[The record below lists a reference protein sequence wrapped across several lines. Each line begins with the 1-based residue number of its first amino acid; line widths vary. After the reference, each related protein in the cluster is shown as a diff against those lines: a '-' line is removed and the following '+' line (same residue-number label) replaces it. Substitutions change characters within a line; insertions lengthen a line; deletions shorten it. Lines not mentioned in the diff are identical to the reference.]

1 MNSNKSIAILG
12 YISMDI
18 TQKNYS
24 TLYNNYWYVK
34 YMLLHI
40 VLIDTCISSLALKI
54 HKTKWV
60 LKEMSEYSGTDLH
73 DCM

>member
-1 MNSNKSIAILG
+1 
-12 YISMDI
+12 
-18 TQKNYS
+18 
-24 TLYNNYWYVK
+24 
-34 YMLLHI
+34 MLLHI
-40 VLIDTCISSLALKI
+40 VVIDTCISSLALKI

>member
-54 HKTKWV
+54 HKTI
-60 LKEMSEYSGTDLH
+60 
-73 DCM
+73 